1 MSIESELAR
10 WAKTPDGKDA
20 LMQAKNKRTRSM
32 STFEVGLGDGSM
44 SLEDIVDEVISVF
57 NYYIEEADRVGDNDK
72 PFDFGRYLD
81 WSSQDLI
88 QIGDELVWE
97 VSLNFDREGIH
108 RDSWYPEGYPF
119 GAYDIV
125 QLINNGYSADNYV
138 YKDIDVNG
146 KKIRIRSLR
155 ERDGAHFMNIAEA
168 ACNERGETKGYWVE
182 IHPRFVDD
190 FG

>member
-20 LMQAKNKRTRSM
+20 LMKAKNNKTRSFGTFQKGFGDGTQSVEDIM
-32 STFEVGLGDGSM
+32 FEVMAMFS
-44 SLEDIVDEVISVF
+44 
-57 NYYIEEADRVGDNDK
+57 YYIEEADRVSDNDH
-72 PFDFGRYLD
+72 PFDFGDYLELSD
-81 WSSQDLI
+81 MNLAK
-88 QIGDELVWE
+88 IGDEVVWE

-138 YKDIDVNG
+138 YKDIAVNG

-182 IHPRFVDD
+182 IHPRFVDN